1 MQESIASQSEPRR
14 SILRRG
20 ISFLLRN
27 GISVSLNFI
36 EWVFALPYLYLRCYF
51 IGKSNNKPI
60 DIGLG
65 PEPLI
70 NNIYH
75 KKALLA
81 QGFSVETFVNETYF
95 ITDDFDYRDF
105 EVNKKRNWLGKYFAK
120 YLFFLRTV
128 STYKC
133 VYIYFNGGPFYG
145 EQRLRRHEPKLFK
158 LSKTKVV
165 VMPYGGDVSILRD
178 FPNLPYKHALD
189 SDYPEFYK
197 HMPSVEEQVR
207 RWTIHADHVISGCDW
222 VDFTYHW
229 DTLTLAHFS
238 IDIAKFSPYRK
249 NLEFYR
255 REYTLD
261 NPLKILHA
269 PNHKAT
275 KGSSFFIKAV
285 EELKSEGYPVELVL
299 LQGKPNTEV
308 LEAMSKVD
316 VVADQLIVGWY
327 AMFSMEAMS
336 MGKPVICYLRKDLI
350 ELYLSSGNLASL
362 EELPHI
368 NSHFLE
374 VKQNLLG
381 ILKGDISLEERS
393 VKGIKF
399 VEKYHS
405 LEYIGKV
412 FHKVNSSI
420 NIQPSNRKG
429 LSVPL

>member
-1 MQESIASQSEPRR
+1 MAKEKEVRPR
-14 SILRRG
+14 SIIRRMISYLIRNVLQITLR
-20 ISFLLRN
+20 
-27 GISVSLNFI
+27 VVESL
-36 EWVFALPYLYLRCYF
+36 FALPLVYLKCYW
-51 IGKSNNKPI
+51 IGRYGEKKI

-81 QGFSVETFVNETYF
+81 QGYTVETFVNEVYH
-95 ITDDFDYRDF
+95 ITSDFDYRADKAY
-105 EVNKKRNWLGKYFAK
+105 EQMGWLGKYFSK
-120 YLFFLRTV
+120 YSFFLRTV
-128 STYKC
+128 STYSGI
-133 VYIYFNGGPFYG
+133 YIYFNGGPFYG
-145 EQRLRRHEPKLFK
+145 DERLRKHEPRLFK
-158 LSKTKVV
+158 LSRTKVV
-165 VMPYGGDVSILRD
+165 VMPYGGDVSILKD
-178 FPNLPYKHALD
+178 FRNLPYKHALD

-207 RWTIHADHVISGCDW
+207 RWTIHANHVISGCDW